1 MEGCIS
7 VNSPEGLSLL
17 LNVLGTSQQKNIVT
31 IGNVC
36 NFANDS

>member
-1 MEGCIS
+1 MEGYIS

-17 LNVLGTSQQKNIVT
+17 LNILGTSQKNIVT